1 MATREPLWL
10 GTGFSYSPEEDRLLI
25 SNLLGGPRATFTPST
40 TLGNR
45 PAHGVVRLGDLAVTQ
60 DGTPGMRVLVGAGS
74 AFVAGSSNAEQGSY
88 AVRNDAA
95 LTVNLAASDATQRR
109 NDIVV
114 ARITDADYS
123 GSTRTFTIEI
133 VQGALYSGA
142 HNTANDPVLPASCL
156 ALARVQVAAAD
167 TSITNAEI
175 TDLRQFISPLS
186 TLRRGTSVQR
196 GTAIDLE
203 NGDKWFETDTGRVA
217 MYYNSAWIFQEG
229 PPPRFRVTGGA
240 GGQTGVA
247 SGGGGYNCTWA
258 NGTEVID
265 TEGAIAIGTGVF
277 TCPATLPGRWH
288 FEFGVGIEPAANG
301 IRAAWLWHANTSRR
315 YAQSSQINQG
325 GAGSE
330 SFTGTAEI
338 VLAAAETVVVQVYQT
353 SGANRYVNTSAD
365 QYFQGRYVGPA

>member
-1 MATREPLWL
+1 MATRDPLWL
-10 GTGFSYSPEEDRLLI
+10 GTGFSYSPEEDRLLL

-45 PAHGVVRLGDLAVTQ
+45 PGHGVVRLTDLAVTQ
-60 DGTPGMRVLVGAGS
+60 DGTPGMRVLVAAGS
-74 AFVAGSSNAEQGSY
+74 AFIAGSSNAEQGSY
-88 AVRNDAA
+88 AVRNDAGMV
-95 LTVNLAASDATQRR
+95 VNLAASDATQRR

-133 VQGALYSGA
+133 VQGTLYSGA
-142 HNTANDPVLPASCL
+142 HNPANDPVLPASCL

-196 GTAIDLE
+196 STAIDLE

-229 PPPRFRVTGGA
+229 PPPRFRLI
-240 GGQTGVA
+240 
-247 SGGGGYNCTWA
+247 SGGSGQSMPDNVATTFTWV
-258 NGTEVID
+258 NGTEVVD

-277 TCPATLPGRWH
+277 TCPATLPGRWRFDYAVEWIPNASGFRQCWVEH
-288 FEFGVGIEPAANG
+288 SVGPTKYAEQIANN
-301 IRAAWLWHANTSRR
+301 I
-315 YAQSSQINQG
+315 
-325 GAGSE
+325 GAGLSMHQTG
-330 SFTGTAEI
+330 SVDIVLSASDTVAVRGQQNSGTALS
-338 VLAAAETVVVQVYQT
+338 V
-353 SGANRYVNTSAD
+353 NRFTN